1 MNVTFATANLQRCY
15 ESEREAGR
23 AWGRE
28 VASRYADRIELMIST
43 EGFHRLFEFAAL
55 RLHPLRGDRAG
66 GYAMTL
72 SGRWRLIVEPS
83 EDGRSVLVKEV
94 SHHYGD

>member
-1 MNVTFATANLQRCY
+1 MNVTFATAKLQRCY
-15 ESEREAGR
+15 ESMRAAER

-28 VASRYADRIELMIST
+28 VAVRYADRIELMIGV
-43 EGFHRLFEFAAL
+43 EGFHRLFELAAL
-55 RLHPLRGDRAG
+55 RLHPLKGERAG
-66 GYAMTL
+66 EYAMTL

-83 EDGRSVLVKEV
+83 GDGRSATVSEV